1 MTDIERA
8 QFAAQ
13 AAAATAARL
22 VEGGVQRV
30 FVHAAPSIRPL
41 LAAIRETTEIEIIHM
56 RSSSSVAFAAA
67 GYARATGALGVC
79 ISGGGPAATSL
90 MTGIYDAQMDSVPML
105 VLAGQVRGDKIGT
118 DAWRDSDTIGMT
130 STITKHN
137 WQARCG
143 DELNACV
150 DAGITLAT
158 TGRKGVVF
166 IAIPEDIFER
176 PCDPWFNPRT
186 LLRGYTN
193 PSGPDAAL
201 LDRFL
206 DILDDAKKPL
216 ILIGG
221 GGVQGGAEEEI
232 LELAELLNLP
242 VATTMTAKGAIPETH
257 PHAVGML
264 GAVGRR
270 SAIWAW
276 QEADL
281 VLSFGARF
289 ADPLTGD
296 GPSFFKEKA
305 FVQVDIDPVELGKHQ
320 RLSLEIAADA
330 ALTARAMRAHAAKKR
345 SFERFQPWL
354 NQCAAAAGF
363 CHRCVPHSDA
373 NGLHPKRVMDM
384 INQRRRS
391 DELVVSG
398 VGEHQLYAAHFL
410 DMQLPRTFVTSCG
423 ASARGFSVPGAIG
436 AAVASPRRRT
446 ILIDGDNGFQS
457 GIHELANVA
466 SLQLPLLILIMD
478 QGEQA
483 RDTHDASIP
492 TPDFVSIAKAFG
504 IQGFHAKDARGLE
517 DLLDEHWG
525 SREPVLIHIEVAP
538 AKMEPRSPRNQS
550 LASYSGNCVSAPGK
564 LFSRDEARLLDQVT
578 TGRFDDEP

>member
-1 MTDIERA
+1 MTDNARA
-8 QFAAQ
+8 SLVSS

-22 VEGGVQRV
+22 VARGVQRV

-41 LAAIRETTEIEIIHM
+41 LGAIRETTSIEIIHM
-56 RSSSSVAFAAA
+56 RSSASVAFAAA
-67 GYARATGALGVC
+67 GYARATGQIGVC

-90 MTGIYDAQMDSVPML
+90 MTGIYDAQMDSIPML

-143 DELNACV
+143 DELNECI

-186 LLRGYTN
+186 LLRGYSN
-193 PSGPDAAL
+193 PKMPDPKL
-201 LDRFL
+201 LDRFMDL
-206 DILDDAKKPL
+206 LDDAQRPM

-221 GGVQGGAEEEI
+221 GGIQNRAEDEI

-257 PHAVGML
+257 PHSVGML
-264 GAVGRR
+264 GAMGRR

-276 QEADL
+276 QNADL
-281 VLSFGARF
+281 IISFGARF
-289 ADPLTGD
+289 ADPLTGETE
-296 GPSFFKEKA
+296 SFFAGKN
-305 FVQVDIDPVELGKHQ
+305 FIQVDIDPVELGKHVEM
-320 RLSLEIAADA
+320 SLEFAADA
-330 ALTARAMRAHAAKKR
+330 GLTAKAMRERAAQKR
-345 SFERFQPWL
+345 SYERYQAWL
-354 NQCAAAAGF
+354 NQCATAAGF

-384 INQRRRS
+384 VNQRRRS
-391 DELVVSG
+391 DELVVCG
-398 VGEHQLYAAHFL
+398 MGEHQLYAAHFL
-410 DMQLPRTFVTSCG
+410 NLQLPRTLITSCG

-436 AAVASPRRRT
+436 AAMASPRRRT

-457 GIHELANVA
+457 GIHELANIA
-466 SLQLPLLILIMD
+466 TLELPILILVLD

-504 IQGFHAKDARGLE
+504 IDGFKASDARTLE

-525 SREPVLIHIEVAP
+525 SRKPVLIHVEVAP
-538 AKMEPRSPRNQS
+538 KRMEPRATRNHS
-550 LASYSGNCVSAPGK
+550 LASYQGNCVPAPGQ
-564 LFSRDEARLLDQVT
+564 LFTREEARLLEQVT
-578 TGRFDDEP
+578 TGSFEDEP